1 MEDIAGSH
9 LAVVLDHTCLLGE
22 GPLWDAS
29 RQQICWID
37 IERGEIHQYSTKS
50 KTHKTIPV
58 HQMPGTIA
66 LCTDGNFIAA
76 LKNGIALIDRN
87 SGEINILSNPE
98 PHLPGNRFNDGK
110 CDPAGRFWAGTLSL
124 SWEAGAGSVYM
135 WEKGFREAVKKIEHV
150 TIPNGMAWSPDQ
162 QTFYFIDTTTHEVVA
177 YRYDKA
183 SGNISHPK
191 TVIHIPESE
200 GLPDGMTIDTEGMLW
215 IAHWAGWQVSR
226 WDPNSGKKLLSIP
239 LPVANVTSC
248 TFGGNKLEDLY
259 ITTASNELTE
269 EELKEQPL
277 AGSLF
282 VLRNSGFKGMPA
294 LEFGS

>member
-22 GPLWDAS
+22 GPLWDA
-29 RQQICWID
+29 RRKQICWVD
-37 IERGEIHQYSTKS
+37 IEQGEIHQYSTEG
-50 KTHKTIPV
+50 KTHKVIPL

-76 LKNGIALIDRN
+76 LKEGIALVDRD
-87 SGEINILSNPE
+87 SGEINILTNPE
-98 PHLPGNRFNDGK
+98 PQLPGNRFNDGK

-124 SWEAGAGSVYM
+124 NWEAGAGSVYV

-162 QTFYFIDTTTHEVVA
+162 QTFYFIDTTTREVVA
-177 YRYDKA
+177 YQYDKA

-191 TVIHIPESE
+191 TAIHIPEAE

-226 WDPNSGKKLLSIP
+226 WDPHSGKKLLSIP

-259 ITTASNELTE
+259 ITTASNELTKE
-269 EELKEQPL
+269 ESKKQPL

-282 VLRNSGFKGMPA
+282 VLRNSGFKGLPPF
-294 LEFGS
+294 EFRV